1 MGHEQKTG
9 ISLRGPD
16 ENDALTGWRKVI
28 RFRPG
33 KRKAAKVAFN
43 RRVRRRPVAI
53 DAED

>member
-9 ISLRGPD
+9 ISLKGAD

-43 RRVRRRPVAI
+43 RRVRKRPVEI
-53 DAED
+53 DAAD